1 MADNMEKGC
10 GLKTSMQK
18 ISEIKPYS
26 LNAKN
31 HPESQIKG
39 LVESIN
45 RFGFTQPIVIDK
57 NKTVI
62 IGHGRLEAAKQCGLS
77 MVPIIMRDDLK
88 DQEVKA
94 LRLIDNR
101 IAETGWDAE
110 LLHLNLKDFDFDFT
124 PFNIDFD
131 DIVVELKDFQSD
143 VDPDDCPEVDE
154 VEPRA
159 KLGDVWILGDHR
171 LMCGDSTKEADVVK
185 LMDGEKADMVFT
197 SPPYN
202 GDTHL
207 DYGNGQNKKLYENET
222 DKWTS
227 EEYVAFCHKSF
238 KNIFKYTEGFIFWN
252 VNYNAKSR
260 FEYIKAIFP
269 FIESLWET
277 IVWKKTGMPI
287 SSGLTRD
294 FEFVFCFKTGKR
306 KHLSETFKTASNHWD
321 VSNFGA
327 QNKEKHRACF
337 PVELPEKGI
346 KIGSEE
352 GQVVYDPFLG
362 SGSTLIACQKT
373 NRKCYGMEIDPKYC
387 DVIIKRW
394 EDYTGLTS
402 ELLKD

>member
-1 MADNMEKGC
+1 MKI
-10 GLKTSMQK
+10 SMQK
-18 ISEIKPYS
+18 ISEIKPYA
-26 LNAKN
+26 LNAKQ

-77 MVPIIMRDDLK
+77 MVPIIMRDDLT

-110 LLHLNLKDFDFDFT
+110 LLHLDLKDFDFDFA
-124 PFNIDFD
+124 PFHIDFD
-131 DIVVELKDFQSD
+131 DIVVELEEFQSD

-185 LMDGEKADMVFT
+185 LMDDKKADLVLT
-197 SPPYN
+197 DPPY
-202 GDTHL
+202 GVSYIGKTKDSL
-207 DYGNGQNKKLYENET
+207 KIENDDLNENQLT
-222 DKWTS
+222 
-227 EEYVAFCHKSF
+227 ELINKSF
-238 KNIFKYTEGFIFWN
+238 NNAYSISREGAYWMATVPAGPLHLNFASFWKDVGVLRQIMVWVKDSMVLGHSEYHYQHEPILFGWKPGGHRLNNPDRTRTTVWEFPRPKRSTEHPTM
-252 VNYNAKSR
+252 K
-260 FEYIKAIFP
+260 
-269 FIESLWET
+269 
-277 IVWKKTGMPI
+277 
-287 SSGLTRD
+287 
-294 FEFVFCFKTGKR
+294 
-306 KHLSETFKTASNHWD
+306 
-321 VSNFGA
+321 
-327 QNKEKHRACF
+327 
-337 PVELPEKGI
+337 PVELWSKMI
-346 KIGSEE
+346 DDCTKNDDL
-352 GQVVYDPFLG
+352 VYDPFLG
-362 SGSTLIACQKT
+362 SGTSIISAQKT

-402 ELLKD
+402 WLLKD